1 MRKSVPRSL
10 VHSTSLLVLCCLLP
24 SHLAAQPL
32 DKLDRSGR
40 GRFLGL
46 QQAVELALSSHPL
59 LQEASA
65 NLKAS
70 QARTEQARS
79 LYYPQIYANANT
91 VAGAGR
97 SNPRFL
103 IGGGLLQEN
112 QTAFAG
118 GLIANQRIYDFG
130 YTQNLVESGQLA
142 QRANLEDIN
151 ARRAFVILNV
161 QRTYLT
167 SLKRRRLVQIAEET
181 VRERGMIADQIQA
194 LHRQQLKSKLD
205 FDLVRVELVN
215 AESLLVK
222 SRNDLKASFADLN
235 RAIGFIG
242 SDDYV
247 LEDVST
253 DVRVTKALDD
263 LISDSLSHPEL
274 KRAKEQTAAAD
285 ARMRATKRQFLPTVS
300 AIASGGTYDP
310 FDPRQNQP
318 TGGWWTAGA
327 LVSMPLFT
335 GFLIENQ
342 VSEAR
347 AQKDAADAV
356 TTNVEQ
362 ALTQQVTTAYLDT
375 VTFAQQIK
383 LAEEQVKTAQEAL
396 QLAKQRYKLGLGTVV
411 EVTQS
416 EVALTAA
423 QTRLADAQYDYKIA
437 EVTLA
442 YATGG
447 TSPSPGKPS
456 GRLPQESSTAEAAEL
471 NESFGD
477 RKY

>member
-1 MRKSVPRSL
+1 MERSVLRPF
-10 VHSTSLLVLCCLLP
+10 VHCAALFVTLVLLP
-24 SHLAAQPL
+24 AHIGAQPA
-32 DKLDRSGR
+32 DTVDRSGR

-46 QQAVELALSSHPL
+46 QQAVELALTSHPL

-70 QARTEQARS
+70 EARTEQARS
-79 LYYPQIYANANT
+79 LYYPQVYANANT

-97 SNPRFL
+97 TNPRFL

-112 QTAFAG
+112 ETAFAG
-118 GLIANQRIYDFG
+118 GVVANQRIYDFG
-130 YTQNLVESGQLA
+130 YTQNLVESTRLA
-142 QRANLEDIN
+142 QRAQIEDIN
-151 ARRAFVILNV
+151 ARRAFVVLNV
-161 QRTYLT
+161 QRSYLE

-181 VRERGMIADQIQA
+181 VRERGIIAGQIEA

-205 FDLVRVELVN
+205 FNLVRVELVN
-215 AESLLVK
+215 AESLLVR
-222 SRNDLKASFADLN
+222 SRNDLKASFAVLN
-235 RAIGFIG
+235 RAIGVAG

-253 DVRVTKALDD
+253 DVRTTKILGD
-263 LISDSLSHPEL
+263 LINDSLSHPEL
-274 KRAKEQTAAAD
+274 KRAKEQTASAD
-285 ARMRATKRQFLPTVS
+285 ARMRAAKRQFLPTVS

-347 AQKDAADAV
+347 AHKDAADAASI
-356 TTNVEQ
+356 NVEQ

-375 VTFAQQIK
+375 VTYAQQIK

-416 EVALTAA
+416 EVAVTSA
-423 QTRLADAQYDYKIA
+423 QTRLAEAQYDYKIA

-442 YATGG
+442 YATRGALSIG
-447 TSPSPGKPS
+447 EISRRS
-456 GRLPQESSTAEAAEL
+456 PQESAPRENQTVGEFMTE
-471 NESFGD
+471 